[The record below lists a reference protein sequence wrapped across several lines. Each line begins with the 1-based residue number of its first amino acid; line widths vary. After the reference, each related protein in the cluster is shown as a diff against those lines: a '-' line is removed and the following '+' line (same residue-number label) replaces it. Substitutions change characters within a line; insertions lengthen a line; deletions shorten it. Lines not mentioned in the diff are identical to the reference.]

1 MFGISA
7 LRRRHDI
14 EKDLV
19 AAARN
24 RDEAAIRSLIRA
36 HNRMLFRIA
45 RGVLPTDDE
54 AEDAVQAAYVRAFTS
69 LSTFRGESSIG
80 TWLGRIVL
88 NEALG
93 RARRQQRPT
102 LAIDVW
108 EASPAAEVI
117 PFPLSNPSPDPERNM
132 AQQQIRHIVERAIDE
147 LPEAFRL
154 VLVARLVEGMS
165 VEDTAELLGVRPET
179 VKTRLFR
186 ARALL
191 RSALEKR
198 LGRVLQD
205 AFPFAGERCQR
216 VADRV
221 VAALRDGF

>member
-7 LRRRHDI
+7 LRQRHDT

-24 RDEAAIRSLIRA
+24 HDEAAIRTLIRA

-45 RGVLPTDDE
+45 RSILASDDE

-93 RARRQQRPT
+93 RARRQRPT
-102 LAIDVW
+102 LTID
-108 EASPAAEVI
+108 ALDALPAAEVI
-117 PFPLSNPSPDPERNM
+117 PFPLSNPSSDPERNM
-132 AQQQIRHIVERAIDE
+132 AQQQIRHMVERAINE

-154 VLVARLVEGMS
+154 VLVVRLVEGMS
-165 VEDTAELLGVRPET
+165 VEDTAELLSIRPET

-186 ARALL
+186 ARTLL
-191 RSALEKR
+191 RNALEKR
-198 LGRVLQD
+198 LGPVLQD
-205 AFPFAGERCQR
+205 TFPFAGERCQR
-216 VADRV
+216 IADRV
-221 VAALRDGF
+221 VSALRDRV